1 MRKPILHRTIFKLT
15 FWCLL
20 CPVAF
25 KYWTSENS
33 LRSWRIFHSFSKQ
46 TPSYCFCEITSHL
59 YMTLHEK
66 SYIIIAYYLLL
77 MLFNIF
83 YSFRIFDQ
91 KKCPYEWRFS
101 VMAKTCIFFST
112 AVVAGLFFSL
122 FTWKRHHYLM
132 RGHRQEFHIPTA
144 NWNLPRL
151 ACFFTM
157 FSLPEF
163 SWFFFQFFINLWWEQ
178 MQKKQHKE
186 DASALLKFGL
196 IIMSFPF
203 FSLTLLLLLPKS
215 TSFRFWIS
223 LSLWKYFRS
232 LSNSS

>member
-1 MRKPILHRTIFKLT
+1 
-15 FWCLL
+15 
-20 CPVAF
+20 
-25 KYWTSENS
+25 
-33 LRSWRIFHSFSKQ
+33 
-46 TPSYCFCEITSHL
+46 
-59 YMTLHEK
+59 
-66 SYIIIAYYLLL
+66 
-77 MLFNIF
+77 
-83 YSFRIFDQ
+83 
-91 KKCPYEWRFS
+91 
-101 VMAKTCIFFST
+101 MAKTCLFFFST

-203 FSLTLLLLLPKS
+203 FFIHPPAPSPQKYK
-215 TSFRFWIS
+215 FWVLNIS
-223 LSLWKYFRS
+223 LSLKIFQITFKLFIMVIRII
-232 LSNSS
+232 

>member
-1 MRKPILHRTIFKLT
+1 
-15 FWCLL
+15 
-20 CPVAF
+20 
-25 KYWTSENS
+25 
-33 LRSWRIFHSFSKQ
+33 
-46 TPSYCFCEITSHL
+46 
-59 YMTLHEK
+59 
-66 SYIIIAYYLLL
+66 
-77 MLFNIF
+77 MLFF
-83 YSFRIFDQ
+83 TFRIFDWT
-91 KKCPYEWRFS
+91 KS
-101 VMAKTCIFFST
+101 VLMNEDLVSWQRTCLFFST

-151 ACFFTM
+151 ACFFAM

-203 FSLTLLLLLPKS
+203 FYSPSCSFSPKVQVLGFKYLS
-215 TSFRFWIS
+215 IFENIS
-223 LSLWKYFRS
+223 DQFQTPH
-232 LSNSS
+232 NSHKN